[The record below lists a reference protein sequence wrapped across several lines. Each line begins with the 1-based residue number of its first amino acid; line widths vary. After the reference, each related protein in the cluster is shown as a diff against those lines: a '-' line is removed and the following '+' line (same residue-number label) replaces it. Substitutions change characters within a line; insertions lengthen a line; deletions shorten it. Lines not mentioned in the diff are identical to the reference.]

1 MNSNGVLYNY
11 TDVGNCSCTYCDAAC
26 TAAAVTGEV
35 GFFDGCD
42 GILVLIIWAYVILF
56 SIVLAV
62 FRNYY
67 EKRKKKEHEKKI
79 EEEKKKAEKQT

>member
-1 MNSNGVLYNY
+1 VN
-11 TDVGNCSCTYCDAAC
+11 
-26 TAAAVTGEV
+26 GEV

-42 GILVLIIWAYVILF
+42 GLLVGIIWAYVILF

-67 EKRKKKEHEKKI
+67 EKKKKAEHMKKL
-79 EEEKKKAEKQT
+79 EEEKKKRDSNTSPTSGVHGQEKINESGNTSNYMS